1 MFTIARFT
9 LLEAVRNR
17 LFILIMAGVICLFV
31 LAEFIG
37 ELSITE
43 TRQVQSAILSSLLR
57 VFSISIISLFVITS
71 ALRELNDKGL
81 EIILSLPMPRH
92 QYLFGK
98 LLGYGGLSLLIS
110 IIVSLPLLLY
120 APTIPVI
127 CWFLSLFCEQALVI
141 SLSLVC
147 LFTFANVTIS
157 FVTISFIA
165 VMAFYFLSRSMETI
179 RLLSESPILESNA
192 FSQDFIHC
200 LVDAMALLLPDLSA
214 FTKSDWLAYNVDFAD
229 MQIVIIQTMIY
240 LTILLSAGLFDL
252 YRKNI

>member
-81 EIILSLPMPRH
+81 EIILSLPISRH

-157 FVTISFIA
+157 FIA

-200 LVDAMALLLPDLSA
+200 LVDAMALLLPDLGA

-229 MQIVIIQTMIY
+229 MQTVIIQTMIY

>member
-17 LFILIMAGVICLFV
+17 LFILIMAGVVCLFV

-57 VFSISIISLFVITS
+57 IFSISIISLFVITS

-81 EIILSLPMPRH
+81 EIILSLPISRH

-110 IIVSLPLLLY
+110 ITVSLPLLLY

-147 LFTFANVTIS
+147 LFTFAN
-157 FVTISFIA
+157 VTISFIA

-229 MQIVIIQTMIY
+229 MQTVIIQTIIY

>member
-37 ELSITE
+37 ELSIAE

-81 EIILSLPMPRH
+81 EIILSLPIPRH

-110 IIVSLPLLLY
+110 ITVSLPLLLY

-127 CWFLSLFCEQALVI
+127 CWFLSLFCEQALVV

-147 LFTFANVTIS
+147 LFTFAN
-157 FVTISFIA
+157 VTISFIA

-229 MQIVIIQTMIY
+229 IQTALIQTMIY

>member
-81 EIILSLPMPRH
+81 EIILSLPISRH

-127 CWFLSLFCEQALVI
+127 CWFLSLFCEQALVL

-147 LFTFANVTIS
+147 LFTFAN
-157 FVTISFIA
+157 VTISFIA

-200 LVDAMALLLPDLSA
+200 LVDAMALLLPDLGA

-229 MQIVIIQTMIY
+229 MQIVLIQTMIY

>member
-57 VFSISIISLFVITS
+57 IFSIPIISLFVITS

-110 IIVSLPLLLY
+110 ITVSLPLLLY

-147 LFTFANVTIS
+147 LFTFAN
-157 FVTISFIA
+157 VTISFIA

-229 MQIVIIQTMIY
+229 MQTVIIQTMIY